1 MISQN
6 TPRLRIT
13 FAWYALLLALVAV
26 SERNSLGTTGG
37 AIASLA
43 GLVLMASAA
52 LGRIWTSVHIAGQKN
67 ERLVTSGPYAKCRH
81 PLYALS
87 LLGGLGVGLATRSIV
102 LTLATLLLLLVL
114 QFRAIRAEERR
125 LRDAHGAAFERYCAQ
140 VPRLMP
146 RWSNREESP
155 VAIPVAPAVLWKAF
169 LDAGAFI
176 LIYVVIA
183 LIDVLQSV
191 GALPTWL
198 TL

>member
-1 MISQN
+1 MISQS

-13 FAWYALLLALVAV
+13 FAWYALLLLLVAV
-26 SERNSLGTTGG
+26 SERSSLGTTGG
-37 AIASLA
+37 AIAGLA

-52 LGRIWTSVHIAGQKN
+52 LGRIWASVHIAGRKN

-87 LLGGLGVGLATRSIV
+87 LLGGLGVGLATRSMV
-102 LTLATLLLLLVL
+102 LTLATLLLLLAL
-114 QFRAIRAEERR
+114 HYRAIRSEERL
-125 LRDAHGAAFERYCAQ
+125 LRDAHGAAFERYRAQ

-146 RWSNREESP
+146 RWSNRDESA
-155 VAIPVAPAVLWKAF
+155 VTIAVAPAVLWKAF

-176 LIYVVIA
+176 LIYVAIA
-183 LIDVLQSV
+183 LIDLLRSV
-191 GALPTWL
+191 NALPTWL